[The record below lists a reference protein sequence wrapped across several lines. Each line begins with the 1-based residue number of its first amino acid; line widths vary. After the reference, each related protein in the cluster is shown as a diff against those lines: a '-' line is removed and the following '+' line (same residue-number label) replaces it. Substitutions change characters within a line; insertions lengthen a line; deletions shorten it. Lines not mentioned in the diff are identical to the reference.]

1 MQIIET
7 SLFENVN
14 TETLNLILK
23 NSQVKHCLSKHIIIR
38 EENLTAPNLYII
50 KSGVVVI
57 SKSDINGTD
66 VSISIKKTGDPF
78 GIFSVVDDMPRN
90 AKAVALCAT
99 EYWSLSGSFIKEI
112 LLKDTNFTLNLL
124 KFYTNYIRNLND
136 FQTSSSFGGAQKK
149 LLYQLMKIGEKKVG
163 KNFII
168 INNYISQSVISSF
181 AGVTRETTSREIQ
194 KLKKSHILKVN
205 SKKQLELDI
214 KLATILL
221 DTG

>member
-1 MQIIET
+1 MQLIET
-7 SLFENVN
+7 SLFKNVS
-14 TETLNLILK
+14 TEILNLILK
-23 NSQVKHCLSKHIIIR
+23 NSQVNQCLSKHIIIR

-66 VSISIKKTGDPF
+66 VSISIKKEGDPF
-78 GIFSVVDDMPRN
+78 GTFSVVDDMPTN

-112 LLKDTNFTLNLL
+112 LLKDNNFTLNLL

-163 KNFII
+163 KDFIV

-205 SKKQLELDI
+205 SKRQLELDI

>member
-14 TETLNLILK
+14 IEILNLTLK
-23 NSQVKHCLSKHIIIR
+23 NCQIKHCLSKQIIIR

-163 KNFII
+163 KDFII

-205 SKKQLELDI
+205 CKKQLEIDI
-214 KLATILL
+214 KLANILL
-221 DTG
+221 DAG

>member
-57 SKSDINGTD
+57 SKSDMNGTD

-112 LLKDTNFTLNLL
+112 LLKDSNFTLNLL

>member
-14 TETLNLILK
+14 NEILNLTLK
-23 NSQVKHCLSKHIIIR
+23 NVQVKHCLSKQVIIK
-38 EENLTAPNLYII
+38 EENLISQNLYII
-50 KSGVVVI
+50 KSGMVVI
-57 SKSDINGTD
+57 SKMDMNGTD
-66 VSISIKKTGDPF
+66 VSVSVKKTCDPF
-78 GIFSVVDDMPRN
+78 GMFSVIDGLPSN
-90 AKAVALCAT
+90 GKAVALCAT
-99 EYWSLSGSFIKEI
+99 EYWSLSASFIKEI
-112 LLKDTNFTLNLL
+112 LLKDNNFSLNLL

-163 KNFII
+163 KDFIV

-205 SKKQLELDI
+205 SKRQLELDI

>member
-14 TETLNLILK
+14 RETLNLTLK
-23 NSQVKHCLSKHIIIR
+23 IAQVKNCLPKQIIIR
-38 EENLTAPNLYII
+38 EENLTAPNLYIV
-50 KSGVVVI
+50 KSGIVII
-57 SKSDINGTD
+57 SKSDMNGTD
-66 VSISIKKTGDPF
+66 VSVSIKKTGDPF
-78 GIFSVVDDMPRN
+78 GMISVVDGMPSN
-90 AKAVALCAT
+90 GKAIALCAT
-99 EYWSLSGSFIKEI
+99 EYWSLPGSFIKEI

-149 LLYQLMKIGEKKVG
+149 LLYQLMKIGEKKIG
-163 KNFII
+163 KDFII

>member
-57 SKSDINGTD
+57 SKSDMNGTD

-163 KNFII
+163 KDFII
-168 INNYISQSVISSF
+168 INNYINQSVISSF

>member
-14 TETLNLILK
+14 IEILNLTLK
-23 NSQVKHCLSKHIIIR
+23 NCQIKHCLSKQIIIR

-57 SKSDINGTD
+57 SKSDMNGTD
-66 VSISIKKTGDPF
+66 VSISIKKEGDPF
-78 GIFSVVDDMPRN
+78 GTFSVVDDKPTN

-163 KNFII
+163 KDFIV

>member
-1 MQIIET
+1 MQLIET
-7 SLFENVN
+7 SLFENVS
-14 TETLNLILK
+14 TKILNLTLK
-23 NSQVKHCLSKHIIIR
+23 NSQVNQCLSKHIIIR

-57 SKSDINGTD
+57 SKSDMNGTD

-78 GIFSVVDDMPRN
+78 GTFSVVDDMPTN

-112 LLKDTNFTLNLL
+112 LLKDSNFTLNLL

-149 LLYQLMKIGEKKVG
+149 LLYQLMKIGEKKIG
-163 KNFII
+163 KDFII
-168 INNYISQSVISSF
+168 INNYINQSVISSF